1 MAQRAKR
8 PRGQKQYKARAKKKV
23 A

>member
-1 MAQRAKR
+1 V
-8 PRGQKQYKARAKKKV
+8 RAKKKV